1 MNGPQISVED
11 FKALLLDLY
20 LAQRDNQ
27 VLRAQLAAHAVEEQG
42 GEVTG
47 DGDAVLR
54 DA

>member
-20 LAQRDNQ
+20 LAQRENA
-27 VLRAQLAAHAVEEQG
+27 VLRAQLAVQPAPEQG

-47 DGDAVLR
+47 DGVVR